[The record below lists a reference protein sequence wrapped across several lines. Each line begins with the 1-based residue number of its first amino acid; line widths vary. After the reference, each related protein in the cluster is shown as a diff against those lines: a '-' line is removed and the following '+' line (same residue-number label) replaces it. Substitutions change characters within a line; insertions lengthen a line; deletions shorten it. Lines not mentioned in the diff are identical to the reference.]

1 MKGMKFSSI
10 LLSLAFVVAHATMA
24 FASPAAEVE
33 AWRVS
38 DIRNMQLSDHTRFVS
53 NGDGVLDADAVAV
66 LDSICYSLKE
76 RGIAE
81 VAIVA
86 VRDIYPRDMLGFS
99 QELFEGWGVGDDRL
113 DNGLGILL
121 VEDMREIRF
130 HTGYGIEGVLTDA
143 HCYEIQQQYMVPYF
157 RQGDYSAG
165 MVAGVRAVDALL
177 TSGQLPRAEA
187 DDDGAVM
194 WLALCIVV
202 IFVLVPIVMVIVTER
217 AKTKCPNCGK
227 HSLRV
232 VKRDRMILSTMQH
245 YIVETL
251 HCDNCHTDHTRRQRD
266 DDHHSGNGGGG
277 IWFFPLGM
285 GGTRRG
291 GGYGGGFGGGFGGG
305 GFGGGSFGGGG
316 SGSSW

>member
-1 MKGMKFSSI
+1 MKSI
-10 LLSLAFVVAHATMA
+10 LLAIALFVGVAVSTPA
-24 FASPAAEVE
+24 FAAEAV

-38 DIRNMQLSDHTRFVS
+38 DISNVQLSDRTRFVT
-53 NGDGVLDADAVAV
+53 NPDGVLSTDAVAA

-99 QELFEGWGVGDDRL
+99 QELFEGWGVGDDEL

-121 VEDMREIRF
+121 VEGMREIRF

-165 MVAGVRAVDALL
+165 MVAGVRAVDELL
-177 TSGQLPRAEA
+177 TSGELPRAEA
-187 DDDGAVM
+187 EAEDDGVVM

-202 IFVLVPIVMVIVTER
+202 IFVLVPIVMVVVAER

-266 DDHHSGNGGGG
+266 DDHRSGNGGGG

-285 GGTRRG
+285 GGTRG
-291 GGYGGGFGGGFGGG
+291 GGYGGGFGGG

>member
-1 MKGMKFSSI
+1 MKFSSI
-10 LLSLAFVVAHATMA
+10 LLSLAFVVAHATTA
-24 FASPAAEVE
+24 LASPGVEVE

-99 QELFEGWGVGDDRL
+99 QELFEGWGVGDDEL

-187 DDDGAVM
+187 EDDGAVM

-202 IFVLVPIVMVIVTER
+202 IFVLVPIVMVIVAER
-217 AKTKCPNCGK
+217 AKSKCPNCGK